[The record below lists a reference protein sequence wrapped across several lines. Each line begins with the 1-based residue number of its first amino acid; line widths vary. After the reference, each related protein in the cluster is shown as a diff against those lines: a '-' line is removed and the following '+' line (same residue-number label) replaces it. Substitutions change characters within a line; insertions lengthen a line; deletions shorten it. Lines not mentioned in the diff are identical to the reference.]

1 MESSIVYIIIKM
13 FLIIFYCIISILSYH
28 SIHYHWISQNIT
40 IRRNEMIEM
49 RNDSISIGSKDN
61 HTMIQID
68 NHSINRN
75 DKKGNG
81 NINNPIINKTNVVS
95 TTTIP
100 MTDKIWIDSKF
111 AERLRQAQKNN
122 QYALVNDI
130 IVTKMKKNLY
140 SICIILNNG
149 NTKGYL
155 RYNNDVNV
163 ILYVG
168 NRTYKNR
175 FNPFREYTI
184 RLLKYEVNDL
194 PQKGH
199 ISLFD
204 SSTSFKY
211 KDLPYQMI
219 PIPSKKKRIAICAYI
234 SSFNTIPEIKHWI
247 AYYMIQH
254 VDNLI
259 LYCAEPID
267 KFIKALHKSIKSGFV
282 ILYHYSWPLTHA
294 YGLSQRSIQHS
305 QINSCFYRHRDFYEY
320 IISQDVDE
328 YFYSEKYPFD
338 LYHAIRDL
346 YALHSSM
353 DSFQVGYS
361 FTIICRFL
369 HFYILEE
376 EIEKNHFLEVHYSM
390 ISQFGWIIENLE
402 DQNK

>member
-1 MESSIVYIIIKM
+1 MYIRFLEFQDNNLLLDCFLYEGLYFLLFYMSLFLFIIIC
-13 FLIIFYCIISILSYH
+13 YAVSILSYRLLDCH
-28 SIHYHWISQNIT
+28 LSFDNGIIQNSGFSGIIMSNILHVQKRT
-40 IRRNEMIEM
+40 SVFSRNL
-49 RNDSISIGSKDN
+49 GW
-61 HTMIQID
+61 
-68 NHSINRN
+68 
-75 DKKGNG
+75 
-81 NINNPIINKTNVVS
+81 V
-95 TTTIP
+95 
-100 MTDKIWIDSKF
+100 DSKF
-111 AERLRQAQKNN
+111 AKRLRQIQENHG
-122 QYALVNDI
+122 YALVNDI
-130 IVTKMKKNLY
+130 IVTKRNSCSVY
-140 SICIILNNG
+140 VILNNG

-163 ILYVG
+163 ILYIG

-194 PQKGH
+194 PTKGH

-204 SSTSFKY
+204 SSTSFRY
-211 KDLPYQMI
+211 NDLPYQMI

-267 KFIKALHKSIKSGFV
+267 KFIKALHKSIDSGFV
-282 ILYHYSWPLTHA
+282 ILYHYPWPLTHA
-294 YGLSQRSIQHS
+294 YGLPQRSIQHS

-338 LYHAIRDL
+338 LYHAIRRL
-346 YALHSSM
+346 FASSPSM

-361 FTIICRFL
+361 FTIINRFL
-369 HFYILEE
+369 HSCILEE
-376 EIEKNHFLEVHYSM
+376 EIEKNHFLEAHYSM
-390 ISQFGWIIENLE
+390 ISQFEWIIENLE
-402 DQNK
+402 DRSK

>member
-1 MESSIVYIIIKM
+1 M
-13 FLIIFYCIISILSYH
+13 FLIIFCYILSILSFH
-28 SIHYHWISQNIT
+28 SIHYHWISQNVI

-49 RNDSISIGSKDN
+49 RNDSISIGSNDN
-61 HTMIQID
+61 TTMIQID
-68 NHSINRN
+68 NHSINQN

-81 NINNPIINKTNVVS
+81 NTDNSIINKMNVVS
-95 TTTIP
+95 TIP
-100 MTDKIWIDSKF
+100 IPKNNKIWIDSKF
-111 AERLRQAQKNN
+111 AERLRQAQKND

-130 IVTKMKKNLY
+130 IVTKKKKNLY

-149 NTKGYL
+149 NTKGEL
-155 RYNNDVNV
+155 RYNNDLNV

-168 NRTYKNR
+168 NRSYKNR
-175 FNPFREYTI
+175 FKPFKKYVM

-199 ISLFD
+199 ISLLD

-267 KFIKALHKSIKSGFV
+267 KFIKALHKSIESGFV
-282 ILYHYSWPLTHA
+282 ILYHYPWPLTEA
-294 YGLSQRSIQHS
+294 YGPIQRSVQMS

-338 LYHAIRDL
+338 LYHAIR
-346 YALHSSM
+346 YAYSLNPSM
-353 DSFQVGYS
+353 DSLGVGAY
-361 FTIICRFL
+361 FT
-369 HFYILEE
+369 
-376 EIEKNHFLEVHYSM
+376 S
-390 ISQFGWIIENLE
+390 
-402 DQNK
+402 NK

>member
-1 MESSIVYIIIKM
+1 MDIR
-13 FLIIFYCIISILSYH
+13 FLEFQDNNLLLDCFLYEGLYFLLFYMSLFLFIIIFYAVSILSYRLLD
-28 SIHYHWISQNIT
+28 YHLSFDNGTIQNNGFSGIIMSNILHVQKRT
-40 IRRNEMIEM
+40 SVFSRNL
-49 RNDSISIGSKDN
+49 G
-61 HTMIQID
+61 
-68 NHSINRN
+68 
-75 DKKGNG
+75 
-81 NINNPIINKTNVVS
+81 
-95 TTTIP
+95 
-100 MTDKIWIDSKF
+100 WIDSKF
-111 AERLRQAQKNN
+111 AERLRQIQKND

-130 IVTKMKKNLY
+130 IVTKKNSCSVY
-140 SICIILNNG
+140 VILNNG

-194 PQKGH
+194 PPKGH
-199 ISLFD
+199 ISLLD
-204 SSTSFKY
+204 SSTSFRY
-211 KDLPYQMI
+211 NDLPYQMI

-267 KFIKALHKSIKSGFV
+267 KFIKALHKSIESGFV
-282 ILYHYSWPLTHA
+282 ILYHYPWPLTKV
-294 YGLSQRSIQHS
+294 YKLSQRSIQNS

-338 LYHAIRDL
+338 LYHAIRDAYSL
-346 YALHSSM
+346 NPSM
-353 DSFQVGYS
+353 DSLGVGVY
-361 FTIICRFL
+361 FTSN
-369 HFYILEE
+369 E
-376 EIEKNHFLEVHYSM
+376 
-390 ISQFGWIIENLE
+390 
-402 DQNK
+402 